1 MKKRFSAPCLVYRL
15 TVWKRNASVRRNRER
30 VKWKVVSKMT
40 DCVQFLPISRLI
52 DRLSNNVI
60 IQVAK
65 QKGVLSG
72 TKNTEDEKKSP
83 FANRNY
89 TTPATP
95 SYERG
100 ENIEKPTST
109 EKIKK
114 TEKKGKNKA
123 VYVIPRLI

>member
-1 MKKRFSAPCLVYRL
+1 VANELDSACEEKVQC
-15 TVWKRNASVRRNRER
+15 SVFG
-30 VKWKVVSKMT
+30 VSF
-40 DCVQFLPISRLI
+40 DCVEKKCIRTEKQGES
-52 DRLSNNVI
+52 
-60 IQVAK
+60 QVE
-65 QKGVLSG
+65 SS

-114 TEKKGKNKA
+114 TEKKGSGGSS
-123 VYVIPRLI
+123 VVQISFLGVIWVVHLVM